1 MLPSKCK
8 MQSPHSETCGTA
20 STHSLHSF
28 QEKRC
33 GGSISV
39 IQTAL
44 KQSLKRMESG
54 KIECNQMN
62 VFPIEKIPVLI
73 ENFKLAL
80 IISLIKIKRRFS
92 EKERFQKR
100 K

>member
-1 MLPSKCK
+1 M
-8 MQSPHSETCGTA
+8 
-20 STHSLHSF
+20 
-28 QEKRC
+28 
-33 GGSISV
+33 

-44 KQSLKRMESG
+44 TQSLKRMESG